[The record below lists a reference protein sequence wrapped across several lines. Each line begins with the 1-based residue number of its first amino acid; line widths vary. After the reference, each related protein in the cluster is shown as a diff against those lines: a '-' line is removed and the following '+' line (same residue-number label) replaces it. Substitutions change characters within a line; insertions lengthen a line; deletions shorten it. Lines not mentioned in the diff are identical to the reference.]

1 MIGIMIPFTI
11 TLYRLHA
18 KFMYV
23 PNLFRHWLLLI
34 HFFCT
39 NGYWFNGHAGV
50 VLDRCY
56 V

>member
-1 MIGIMIPFTI
+1 MIGIMVPLTI

-23 PNLFRHWLLLI
+23 PNFFCHWLLLI

-39 NGYWFNGHAGV
+39 NAMVIGLMV
-50 VLDRCY
+50 MLVLY
-56 V
+56 